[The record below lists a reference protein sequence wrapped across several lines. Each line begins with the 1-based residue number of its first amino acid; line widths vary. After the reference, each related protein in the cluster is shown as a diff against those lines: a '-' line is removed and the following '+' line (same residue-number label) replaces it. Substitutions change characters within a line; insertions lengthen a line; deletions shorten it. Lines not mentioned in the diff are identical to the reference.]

1 MPDNKSLPAADLF
14 TPCDILISSFKTTD
28 DVEELKEIPGQQRAH
43 DALRFG
49 VDIQQDGYNLFVMGP
64 TGMGKH
70 TLVRQYLEKFS
81 EDKQTPGDWCYVNNF
96 ELPHKPFAIELP
108 AGRGSKFRDE
118 VNKLVDD
125 LHRAIPLIFESDE
138 YRMRVEDISNE
149 IQEKRE
155 KVLNE
160 LTDEARK
167 HDIQLS
173 RGPRGFSFLPLK
185 DEEVVTPEEYEHYPE
200 EERNRIEEVV
210 AVLQEKLEQFF
221 REYQRWQRQGKE
233 KERELNR
240 ELAMMALDTLV
251 NDVKQNYKDL
261 PRILEY
267 LDNLQQDVLAHVEDF
282 IRQDTEQDISPHK
295 DGILSH
301 RYQINLLID
310 NSQCNGKPVIYED
323 SPTYNSLIGRVEH
336 ISQMG
341 TLITDYT
348 LIKPGALHSANGGY
362 LILDIIKVLTEP
374 FLWSALKRALSSHE
388 IKILSL
394 GHLLSLIS
402 TIALEP
408 EPIPLDLK
416 VILIGDRLLFYL
428 LLEYD
433 PEFQELFKVAADFE
447 NFIDRDEDNQVL
459 YCRIIATIARRE
471 KLKPFARA
479 AVGRIIEYSSRLA
492 GNSAK
497 LSNHLLNITDLMREA
512 DYLATKVAHEHV
524 FTDDIQN
531 AIDAQIKRADRIRE
545 RAHEEIKSG
554 TILLDT
560 DGEKIGQVNGLSVI
574 DLKNFVFA
582 QPFRITATAR
592 LGQGSVI
599 DIEREVELGGPI
611 HSKGVLIL
619 SSFLGQRY
627 ATEQLFSLEASLVF
641 EQSYGMVEGDSASMG
656 ELCAL
661 LSVLANIP
669 IKQSL
674 AITGSVNQLG
684 EVQAIGGVNEKIEGF
699 FDVCQ
704 QNGLTG
710 KQGVIIPAS
719 NKKHLM
725 LRSDVVDAAAAGK
738 FHIYAVKD
746 VDQAIELLTGVEAGA
761 LDKEGN
767 YPQGSINQQVLERLT
782 TFAKIRHE
790 HAQNEKEEES

>member
-1 MPDNKSLPAADLF
+1 MPEIKPLPATDLF
-14 TPCDILISSFKTTD
+14 TPCVVSTSSFKTTD

-43 DALRFG
+43 DALQFG

-70 TLVRQYLEKFS
+70 TLVREYLEKIS
-81 EDKQTPGDWCYVNNF
+81 EDTQAPSDWCYVNNF
-96 ELPHKPFAIELP
+96 EHPHKPFAIDLP
-108 AGRGSKFRDE
+108 AGRGSQFRDE
-118 VNKLVDD
+118 ISKLIDD

-138 YRMRVEDISNE
+138 YRMRVEDINNE
-149 IQEKRE
+149 IQESRE
-155 KVLNE
+155 RALKE
-160 LTDEARK
+160 LTEEGKK
-167 HDIQLS
+167 HDIQLNQS
-173 RGPRGFSFLPLK
+173 PRGFSFLPIK
-185 DEEVVTPEEYEHYPE
+185 NGKVVTPEEYEHYPE
-200 EERNRIEEVV
+200 EQRSHIEERV
-210 AVLQEKLEQFF
+210 AVLQGKLEIIF
-221 REYQRWQRQGKE
+221 REFQRWQRQGKD

-240 ELAMMALDTLV
+240 ELAMIAIDTLIH
-251 NDVKQNYKDL
+251 DVKENYKDL
-261 PRILEY
+261 PRILTY
-267 LDNLQQDVLAHVEDF
+267 LDHMQQDVLTHVEAF
-282 IRQDTEQDISPHK
+282 IREDTKQELIPHK
-295 DGILSH
+295 EGLLTY
-301 RYQINLLID
+301 RYQINLLVD
-310 NSQCNGKPVIYED
+310 NRKCIGKPILYED
-323 SPTYNSLIGRVEH
+323 SPTYNSLIGRIEH
-336 ISQMG
+336 TSHMG
-341 TLITDYT
+341 TLITDYS
-348 LIKPGALHSANGGY
+348 LIKPGALHCANGGY
-362 LILDIIKVLTEP
+362 LILDILKILTEP
-374 FLWSALKRALSSHE
+374 FLWTALKRALFSHE
-388 IKILSL
+388 IKIVSL
-394 GHLLSLIS
+394 GHLLSLVS
-402 TIALEP
+402 TIGLEP

-447 NFIDRDEDNQVL
+447 NFIDRDENNQEL

-492 GNSAK
+492 GDSAK
-497 LSNHLLNITDLMREA
+497 LSSHLLNITDLMREA
-512 DYLATKVAHEHV
+512 DYLSKKAGHEHV
-524 FTDDIQN
+524 LMEDTQS
-531 AIDAQIKRADRIRE
+531 AIDAQVKRADRIRE
-545 RAHEEIKSG
+545 HTYEEIKSG

-611 HSKGVLIL
+611 HSKGVMIL

-627 ATEQLFSLEASLVF
+627 ATEQLLSLEASLVF

-661 LSVLANIP
+661 LSVLANTP

-684 EVQAIGGVNEKIEGF
+684 ESQAIGGVNEKIEGF
-699 FDVCQ
+699 FDVCK
-704 QNGLTG
+704 QNTLTG
-710 KQGVIIPAS
+710 KQGVIIPDA

-725 LRSDVVDAAAAGK
+725 LRSEVVEAAAAGE
-738 FHIYAVKD
+738 FHIYTVTN
-746 VDQAIELLTGVEAGA
+746 VDQAIELLTGIEAGM
-761 LDKEGN
+761 LDKDGN
-767 YPQGSINQQVLERLT
+767 YPEGSINQKVLARLT
-782 TFAKIRHE
+782 QFAKIRHE
-790 HAQNEKEEES
+790 HAKEEKEEK